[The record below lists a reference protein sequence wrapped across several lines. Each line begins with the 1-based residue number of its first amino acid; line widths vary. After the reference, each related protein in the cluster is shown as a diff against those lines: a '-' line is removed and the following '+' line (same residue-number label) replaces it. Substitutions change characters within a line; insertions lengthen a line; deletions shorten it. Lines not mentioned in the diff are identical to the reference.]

1 MKLWKRIGASFVDL
15 WVGNAIMSILLLPF
29 REYFITAQSTISGT
43 LFTITILL
51 FATVVVF
58 SGVYTYAFAKFG
70 GSPGKLLFNIKIK
83 DKKNNKPSSEMV
95 FKREMLKWTLL
106 YASLAIYA
114 IVVFVQLA
122 SGKKAFH
129 DSVYNL
135 KTK

>member
-1 MKLWKRIGASFVDL
+1 
-15 WVGNAIMSILLLPF
+15 
-29 REYFITAQSTISGT
+29 
-43 LFTITILL
+43 
-51 FATVVVF
+51 
-58 SGVYTYAFAKFG
+58 
-70 GSPGKLLFNIKIK
+70 
-83 DKKNNKPSSEMV
+83 MV